1 MTAGDTSYQDIVIR
15 TSKADPSSS
24 DRDELIS
31 LWNICFDDTPEFVE
45 FFFSKRYVPQNI
57 VCVEYK
63 GHIIAAMHS
72 LPILL
77 KIRGSD
83 VPSTIISGVGTH
95 PDHRGKGL
103 MRRMFDFFIPVLRSR
118 GIWIMTYH
126 PVSFDIYRSMGH
138 LSTSEY
144 ILLSYPQFSSN
155 TSQFAGTKATDKSLH
170 ESSDKIR
177 ISGGHLN
184 ELVES
189 ELREMHR
196 IYTETTFRYSGMVA
210 RTYYHFKLKILD
222 YISSGARYVCVH
234 EQDTLKGYCI
244 YFQSDDKLLAEE
256 MISSTMTEARAITD
270 FIRSLS
276 DGIRTDLKLPP
287 DADIRELIS
296 GYEPVYA
303 AFIEQNASGTT
314 DLSSF
319 IRSLDLGR
327 MISRDLLD
335 TFVIDVIDS
344 FCSYNSG
351 CFDLTGKKRSSEGL
365 FSTDIGNF
373 VRFLYGFRTASD
385 LAGSLSP
392 DIRRIAD
399 RIDREL
405 GCPVSRIIDEY

>member
-1 MTAGDTSYQDIVIR
+1 MTVSDPFYQDIVIR
-15 TSKADPSSS
+15 ISKADPSSS

-45 FFFSKRYVPQNI
+45 FFFSKRYVPENI

-72 LPILL
+72 LPVLL

-126 PVSFDIYRSMGH
+126 PVDFDIYRSMGH

-144 ILLSYPQFSSN
+144 ILCSFPKLSSKYFPVNGLPPSV
-155 TSQFAGTKATDKSLH
+155 
-170 ESSDKIR
+170 
-177 ISGGHLN
+177 GHLN
-184 ELVES
+184 ELSEP
-189 ELREMHR
+189 ELREMYS

-399 RIDREL
+399 RVDREL